1 MNIANTTRD
10 IINQLRKFN
19 ISTEMKSLESSDW
32 IVYETIDNQIL
43 GAAGI
48 GGIFH
53 TSSINIH
60 EKFRGK
66 GYGEKIQK
74 ELVNEA
80 RKRNYSFVTV
90 FVDPRND
97 ASIKMHDGL
106 GYETIFRIHYSKDVI
121 QDIKIIIF
129 KKRGVVV
136 KKFLRCFN
144 TKIGI
149 FFLACIL
156 KTSRSLFKKMIA
168 YNEEQVPI
176 PDIKWIIKKFEKIS
190 G

>member
-1 MNIANTTRD
+1 MNIVNTTRD
-10 IINQLRKFN
+10 IIYQLRKFN

-32 IVYETIDNQIL
+32 IVYETINNEIV
-43 GAAGI
+43 GASGL

-66 GYGEKIQK
+66 GYGRKIQK
-74 ELVNEA
+74 ELVGEA

-97 ASIKMHDGL
+97 SSIKMHDEL
-106 GYETIFRIHYSKDVI
+106 GYKTMFRIHYSKDII

-129 KKRGVVV
+129 KKRGFIV

-144 TKIGI
+144 TKIGV
-149 FFLACIL
+149 FLLACIL
-156 KTSRSLFKKMIA
+156 KISRSLFKKMIA
-168 YNEEQVPI
+168 YDEKAVPI
-176 PDIKWIIKKFEKIS
+176 PDIKQIINNFEKI
-190 G
+190 

>member
-1 MNIANTTRD
+1 MNTANTTQD

-43 GAAGI
+43 GASGI

-66 GYGEKIQK
+66 GYGKKIQK

-97 ASIKMHDGL
+97 SSIKMHDEL
-106 GYETIFRIHYSKDVI
+106 GYKTMFRIHYSKDII

-129 KKRGVVV
+129 KKRGFIV

-144 TKIGI
+144 TKIGV
-149 FFLACIL
+149 FLLACIL
-156 KTSRSLFKKMIA
+156 KISRSLFKKMIA
-168 YNEEQVPI
+168 YDEKVVPI
-176 PDIKWIIKKFEKIS
+176 PDIKQIINNFEKI
-190 G
+190 

>member
-1 MNIANTTRD
+1 MRMVNTTQD
-10 IINQLRKFN
+10 IINQLQKFD

-32 IVYETIDNQIL
+32 VVYETIDNQIL

-66 GYGEKIQK
+66 GYGKKIQK

-97 ASIKMHDGL
+97 SSIKMHDEL
-106 GYETIFRIHYSKDVI
+106 GYKTMFRIHYSKDII

-129 KKRGVVV
+129 KKRGFIV

-144 TKIGI
+144 TKIGV
-149 FFLACIL
+149 FLLACIL
-156 KTSRSLFKKMIA
+156 KISRSLFKKMIA
-168 YNEEQVPI
+168 YDEKAVPI
-176 PDIKWIIKKFEKIS
+176 PDIKQIINNFEKI
-190 G
+190 

>member
-1 MNIANTTRD
+1 MNTANTTQD

-32 IVYETIDNQIL
+32 IVYETINNEIV
-43 GAAGI
+43 GASGL

-66 GYGEKIQK
+66 GYGKKIQK

-97 ASIKMHDGL
+97 SSIKMHDEL
-106 GYETIFRIHYSKDVI
+106 GYKTMFRIHYSKDII

-129 KKRGVVV
+129 KKRGFIV

-144 TKIGI
+144 TKIGV
-149 FFLACIL
+149 FLLACIL
-156 KTSRSLFKKMIA
+156 KISRSLFKKMIA
-168 YNEEQVPI
+168 YDEKVVPI
-176 PDIKWIIKKFEKIS
+176 PDIKQIINNFEKI
-190 G
+190 

>member
-32 IVYETIDNQIL
+32 IVYETINSEIV

-53 TSSINIH
+53 TSSVNVH

-66 GYGEKIQK
+66 GYGKKIQK

-97 ASIKMHDGL
+97 SSIKMHDEL
-106 GYETIFRIHYSKDVI
+106 GYKTMFRIHYSKDII

-129 KKRGVVV
+129 KKRGFIV

-144 TKIGI
+144 TKIGV
-149 FFLACIL
+149 FLLACIL
-156 KTSRSLFKKMIA
+156 KISRSLFKKMIA
-168 YNEEQVPI
+168 YDEKVVPI
-176 PDIKWIIKKFEKIS
+176 PDIKQIINNFEKI
-190 G
+190 

>member
-10 IINQLRKFN
+10 IINQLQKFD

-32 IVYETIDNQIL
+32 VVYETIDNQIL

-66 GYGEKIQK
+66 GYGKKIQK

-97 ASIKMHDGL
+97 SSIKMHDEL
-106 GYETIFRIHYSKDVI
+106 GYKTMFRIHYSKDII

-129 KKRGVVV
+129 KKRGFIV

-144 TKIGI
+144 TKIGV
-149 FFLACIL
+149 FLLACIL
-156 KTSRSLFKKMIA
+156 KISRSLFKKIIA
-168 YNEEQVPI
+168 YDEKVVPI
-176 PDIKWIIKKFEKIS
+176 PDIKQIINNFEKI
-190 G
+190 

>member
-1 MNIANTTRD
+1 
-10 IINQLRKFN
+10 
-19 ISTEMKSLESSDW
+19 MKSLESSDW
-32 IVYETIDNQIL
+32 IVYETINNEIV
-43 GAAGI
+43 GASGL

-66 GYGEKIQK
+66 GYGRKIQK
-74 ELVNEA
+74 ELVGEA

-97 ASIKMHDGL
+97 SSIKMHDEL
-106 GYETIFRIHYSKDVI
+106 GYKTMFRIHYSKDII

-129 KKRGVVV
+129 KKRGFIV

-144 TKIGI
+144 TKIGV
-149 FFLACIL
+149 FLLACIL
-156 KTSRSLFKKMIA
+156 KISRSLFKKMIA
-168 YNEEQVPI
+168 YDEKVVPI
-176 PDIKWIIKKFEKIS
+176 PDIKQIINNFEKI
-190 G
+190 

>member
-1 MNIANTTRD
+1 VNIVNTTRD
-10 IINQLRKFN
+10 IIYQLRKFN

-32 IVYETIDNQIL
+32 IVYETMDNEIV
-43 GAAGI
+43 GASGI

-66 GYGEKIQK
+66 GYGREIQK
-74 ELVNEA
+74 ELVSEA

-97 ASIKMHDGL
+97 SSIKMHDGL

-129 KKRGVVV
+129 KKRG
-136 KKFLRCFN
+136 N
-144 TKIGI
+144 
-149 FFLACIL
+149 
-156 KTSRSLFKKMIA
+156 
-168 YNEEQVPI
+168 
-176 PDIKWIIKKFEKIS
+176 
-190 G
+190 

>member
-1 MNIANTTRD
+1 MVNVDKNIITK
-10 IINQLRKFN
+10 LRESG
-19 ISTEMKSLESSDW
+19 ISDEMKSIESSDW
-32 IVYETIDNQIL
+32 IVYETIDNEII

-66 GYGEKIQK
+66 GYGKKIQK

-97 ASIKMHDGL
+97 SSIKMHDGL
-106 GYETIFRIHYSKDVI
+106 DYETIFRIHYSKDVI

-129 KKRGVVV
+129 NKRGMLVR
-136 KKFLRCFN
+136 KFLGCFN

-156 KTSRSLFKKMIA
+156 KITRGLFKKMFA
-168 YNEEQVPI
+168 YDEKEI
-176 PDIKWIIKKFEKIS
+176 PVLSIKNIVINFKKIE
-190 G
+190 